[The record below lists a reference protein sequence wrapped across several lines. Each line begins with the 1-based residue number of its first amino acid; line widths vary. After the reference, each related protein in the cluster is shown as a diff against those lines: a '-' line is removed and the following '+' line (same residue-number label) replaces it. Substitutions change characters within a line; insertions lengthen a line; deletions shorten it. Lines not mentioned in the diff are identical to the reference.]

1 MARIEAEV
9 MDLVNRIQGLPDA
22 ERAKILARVMIAE
35 GKKVPWSEI
44 EKIQQRARESKLD
57 AKELERDIVEAV
69 REVREERS
77 RKSRT

>member
-1 MARIEAEV
+1 MARIEADIL
-9 MDLVNRIQGLPDA
+9 DLAKRIQELPDA

-44 EKIQQRARESKLD
+44 EEIQQRARESKFD
-57 AKELERDIVEAV
+57 AQELERDIVESV
-69 REVREERS
+69 REVRDERS